1 MVAIPRNHRLPP
13 RCQQVASIISASVNG
28 ALRVLLPCFLFN
40 DEHRSIS
47 LDKNNT
53 IDTKEE
59 VDMKPACQNEPA
71 GFGE

>member
-1 MVAIPRNHRLPP
+1 MVAIRRNNRLPQ

-53 IDTKEE
+53 IDKKE
-59 VDMKPACQNEPA
+59 VDMKQACQNEPA